1 GLLALGNARR
11 RRDLDLLAAALT
23 PERLLRGL
31 GQRRE
36 RLAVPGDRLEGAFA
50 RRVRDARA
58 GLDGLGRT
66 LASLGPKSVLARGF
80 VLVRDASGAVLTRAA
95 GAREAAMLEL
105 EFSDGR
111 VATRPM
117 RVRSRRKRPPEQ
129 GTLF

>member
-1 GLLALGNARR
+1 M
-11 RRDLDLLAAALT
+11 
-23 PERLLRGL
+23 
-31 GQRRE
+31 
-36 RLAVPGDRLEGAFA
+36 
-50 RRVRDARA
+50 
-58 GLDGLGRT
+58 
-66 LASLGPKSVLARGF
+66 LARGF